1 LKKKGICLLLAVMM
15 AMCLLGGCGP
25 NTSEAANT
33 DTVKASS
40 EDSTE
45 TRIFTDS
52 AGRQVTVPVH
62 ITRIV
67 PSGPLAQMMLFA
79 LAPDKLVGLSSEWSD
94 TAQGLIDEKYTGLTV
109 LGQLYGGSSDLNV
122 EQLAKADP
130 QVIIDVGEDKS
141 TIADDMDTIEKQ
153 TGIPSVHISAEL
165 DNTGESFRM
174 LGDLLGMTEEAE
186 ALASYCETTYR
197 SVTDKMEAIGTD
209 NKKKIVYCVGENGLY
224 VIPNGSYHSEV
235 LDLVADN
242 IAVVDNPTSR
252 GTGNEID
259 MEQLMIWD
267 PDVILFAPGSI
278 YDSVRDDSMWS
289 GLKAVKNGTYYE
301 VPYCVYNWMGFPP
314 SVNRYLG
321 MQWLLKLLY
330 PDQAGYDMYEVTKGY
345 YQMFCHCSLSEEQ
358 YTELTANSLGK

>member
-1 LKKKGICLLLAVMM
+1 LKKKGISLMLVLILSVL
-15 AMCLLGGCGP
+15 LLGGCGFD
-25 NTSEAANT
+25 TSEAVSTNNEKSSGEST
-33 DTVKASS
+33 DTRV
-40 EDSTE
+40 
-45 TRIFTDS
+45 FTDS
-52 AGRQVTVPVH
+52 SGRQVTVPAD

-94 TAQGLIDEKYTGLTV
+94 TAQGLIDEKYTNLMV

-165 DNTGESFRM
+165 DNTGEAFRM
-174 LGDLLGMTEEAE
+174 LGDLLGMTDEAE
-186 ALASYCETTYR
+186 KLATYCETTYR
-197 SVTDKMEAIGTD
+197 SISDRMDAIGTD
-209 NKKKIVYCVGENGLY
+209 NKKTIVYCVGENGLY

-235 LDLVADN
+235 LDLIADN
-242 IAVVDNPTSR
+242 IAVVNNPTSR

-289 GLKAVKNGTYYE
+289 SLKAVKNGTYYE

-321 MQWLLKLLY
+321 MQWLFKLLY
-330 PDQAGYDMYEVTKGY
+330 PDQADYDMYEVAKGY